1 VSQLH
6 PARPNARVLGVVAGI
21 VIVLMTTV
29 ALVVERFAASDAAA
43 PPPDVVTSVPVTTP
57 QRVTTQLE
65 RTLAEG
71 DQGDD
76 VRMVQQRLADLRFD
90 PGPIDGVLGRG
101 TVQALW
107 AFEKLVMGVPR
118 EKATGTVTPDMW
130 EVMRD
135 DVVIAPR
142 RVADT
147 GRHVEVYLPEQVMV
161 VFLANGQPLLVT
173 HISSGTE
180 QPWCEEVVI
189 DPGEPGNNSPEQIAK
204 GEQLKTGICG
214 IATTTPGVF
223 TFYNRRLG
231 TRETKLGTLYNPVYF
246 NQGLAIHGAILVPL
260 KPASKGCIRIPMSVA
275 RYFPSLVEYRDRI
288 YVFDGVKEPEEYGSP
303 LPPADRPDPNYT
315 TVPTTLPVD
324 PMATTTTVLL
334 DPSTATTSDDDRD
347 S

>member
-1 VSQLH
+1 MSYQ
-6 PARPNARVLGVVAGI
+6 PQRPNARVLGVVASI
-21 VIVLMTTV
+21 VIVLMATV
-29 ALVVERFAASDAAA
+29 AVVVERFAPTEDASSA
-43 PPPDVVTSVPVTTP
+43 DVSVTSVPATIP
-57 QRVTTQLE
+57 QRLTVPLT
-65 RTLAEG
+65 RTLVEG
-71 DQGDD
+71 DQGED

-107 AFEKLVMGVPR
+107 AFEKLIMKVPR
-118 EKATGTVTPDMW
+118 EDATGTVTPAMW
-130 EVMRD
+130 EVLRD
-135 DVVIAPR
+135 DVVITPR

-147 GRHVEVYLPEQVMV
+147 GRHVEVYLPEQVMA

-173 HISSGTE
+173 HISSGTGE
-180 QPWCEEVVI
+180 PWCEEVVI

-204 GEQLKTGICG
+204 GEQLTTGVCG
-214 IATTTPGVF
+214 VATTTPGVF

-246 NQGLAIHGAILVPL
+246 NEGLAIHGAILVPL

-288 YVFDGVKEPEEYGSP
+288 YIFDGIKEPEEYGSP

-315 TVPTTLPVD
+315 TVPTTVPVD
-324 PMATTTTVLL
+324 PNAPTTSTVPADPASVTTTTV
-334 DPSTATTSDDDRD
+334 AGA
-347 S
+347 